1 MSRVKSVL
9 LAGLP
14 LAAALLWTPP
24 AAADWALNLQK
35 PVTPIATDI
44 LNLHNAILL
53 ICVIIFVGV
62 FSVMFYS
69 IYAHRK
75 SKGHEASQFSHSSKL
90 ELVWSVIPA
99 LILIGMAV
107 PSTATLIK
115 MENTAHAD
123 MTVRITG
130 YQWLW
135 NYNYLGKNV
144 SFYSRLS
151 TPSAQIDN
159 LEPKDPHYLLEVDHP
174 LVLPINEKVRF
185 LITGGDVIHSWWV
198 PQLGV
203 KKDAIPGYVNE
214 AWALIEK
221 EGTYRGQCAE
231 LCGKDHG
238 FMPIVVKAVSKDE
251 FAKWIAS
258 KQQENKSAD
267 TGDSSSQSSAASG
280 DAGRSVSRQ
289 GTDGGNADTRA
300 SAASPER
307 SVRTTTVAWRSA
319 GVADSQ

>member
-9 LAGLP
+9 PAGLP
-14 LAAALLWTPP
+14 LAALLWTPP

-44 LNLHNAILL
+44 LNLHNLILL

-75 SKGHEASQFSHSSKL
+75 SKGHEASQFSHSTKL
-90 ELVWSVIPA
+90 EFVWSVIPA
-99 LILIGMAV
+99 IILIGMAV

-123 MTVRITG
+123 MTVKITG

-135 NYNYLGKNV
+135 NYDYLGKNV

-151 TPSAQIDN
+151 TPSAEIDN
-159 LEPKDPHYLLEVDHP
+159 LEPKDKHYLLEVDKP
-174 LVLPINEKVRF
+174 LVLPVHEKVRF
-185 LITGGDVIHSWWV
+185 MITGGDVIHSWWV
-198 PQLGV
+198 PALGV

-214 AWALIEK
+214 AWARIEK
-221 EGTYRGQCAE
+221 EGIYRGQCAE

-251 FAKWIAS
+251 FDKWIAS
-258 KQQENKSAD
+258 KQEENKSGD
-267 TGDSSSQSSAASG
+267 TGDSGSNQSSAASG
-280 DAGRSVSRQ
+280 DAGQATSQ
-289 GTDGGNADTRA
+289 KDPDGDDADTRA
-300 SAASPER
+300 SAPSPGG
-307 SVRTTTVAWRSA
+307 SVHTTTVAWRST

>member
-1 MSRVKSVL
+1 MKSVL

-307 SVRTTTVAWRSA
+307 SVRTTTVAWRST